1 MEELKTSNKFVFVDF
16 TAKWCLTCKVN
27 ETLVLK
33 TDSFKE
39 LVKKY
44 EMELLLADWTKRDQS
59 ITDFL
64 LANGK
69 VGVPAYFIID
79 KKGNLIDLGETISIG
94 EIEQNL
100 K

>member
-1 MEELKTSNKFVFVDF
+1 
-16 TAKWCLTCKVN
+16 
-27 ETLVLK
+27 
-33 TDSFKE
+33 
-39 LVKKY
+39 
-44 EMELLLADWTKRDQS
+44 MELLLADWTKRDQS